1 MPELVNKEALQPS
14 LLDRLT
20 DRARFVEW
28 LDLAYRDEALE
39 EADLTRDMIRDML
52 GTLGI
57 ERVVNEDRD
66 DIECWE
72 NRPETHPFRQVLELR
87 PRPQAPPLAALVEV
101 RRRRLVANRDEARD
115 ERVISSRRLRQLV
128 LRDLGWLLNTGC
140 MTDVVGL
147 EGYPH
152 IERSVLNYG
161 VPETAGMNLSG
172 TDAPLLAERLRTAI
186 ERFEPRLRHVLVTPV
201 EQDTEGRRNTLAF
214 LIEGELWGQ
223 PLPEQLY
230 LHTELD
236 LHDASVTVREV
247 DEHQSLPRPQA

>member
-20 DRARFVEW
+20 DRARFLER
-28 LDLAYRDEALE
+28 LGLAYRDEALD
-39 EADLTRDMIRDML
+39 EAGLTRDTIRDML

-57 ERVVNEDRD
+57 ERVVDEDGD
-66 DIECWE
+66 GIECWQ
-72 NRPETHPFRQVLELR
+72 NRPEIRPFRRVLELR
-87 PRPQAPPLAALVEV
+87 PRPQAPPLASLVDV
-101 RRRRLVANRDEARD
+101 RRRRLVPNRDESRD

-140 MTDVVGL
+140 ITDLVGL
-147 EGYPH
+147 EAYPH

-161 VPETAGMNLSG
+161 VPEMAGMHLSG
-172 TDAPLLAERLRTAI
+172 ADAPLLADRLRAAI
-186 ERFEPRLRHVLVTPV
+186 ERFEPRLRHVLVTAV
-201 EQDTEGRRNTLAF
+201 EPGAEGRLNTLAF

-236 LHDASVTVREV
+236 LSDASVTVREV
-247 DEHQSLPRPQA
+247 AGH

>member
-20 DRARFVEW
+20 DRARFVER
-28 LDLAYRDEALE
+28 LGLAYRDEALD
-39 EADLTRDMIRDML
+39 EAGLTRDMLRDML

-57 ERVVNEDRD
+57 ERVVEEDQD
-66 DIECWE
+66 EFECWE
-72 NRPETHPFRQVLELR
+72 NHPEKRLFRQVLELR
-87 PRPQAPPLAALVEV
+87 PRPQAPPLSALVDV
-101 RRRRLVANRDEARD
+101 RRRRLVPNRDESRD
-115 ERVISSRRLRQLV
+115 DRVISSRRLRQLV

-152 IERSVLNYG
+152 ISRSVLNYG
-161 VPETAGMNLSG
+161 VPETAGAHLSG
-172 TDAPLLAERLRTAI
+172 ADAPLLAERLRTAI

-201 EQDTEGRRNTLAF
+201 EQDSDGRRNTLTF

-247 DEHQSLPRPQA
+247 AER